1 MSNKLAPSLL
11 YMAVMLVC
19 IAIVFAS
26 VFSYSWSSTII
37 DLNCSIQD
45 DSFYYFIPAWN
56 ESHGAGFTFGGE
68 KTSGFQ
74 PLYELLLTVLSY
86 FSRSLESLV
95 RSAINLNGW
104 LFALTAL
111 LCGFALRPL
120 IKSFAPGLRNEATA
134 LSMLVGGLSY
144 LCLHTVFFSSVTGKE
159 NALAAMLLAALVWM
173 VFADS
178 RSRNHSILIGALCG
192 LLLITRI
199 TPASFLYVG
208 IAIALV
214 HGWKRKIVAAAVCLL
229 PITAWALFAH
239 QYFGHVLP
247 MSMLV
252 KVTAPNHLTAI
263 QSIKSGLRY
272 GWESWK
278 FSVSAANRFNVF
290 QLPYREG
297 LRGHIQIAVMAGA
310 LGLALLGAL
319 KSLFGRS
326 PTHAVLALVAFDS
339 AGVLSNVLFGA
350 AQAGRADDMYYTVWY
365 LYDLPVLVAINC
377 GFAVGWLQA
386 NLAAVRSDGKIA
398 AVLLIGCVIYFF
410 GDVAWYA
417 RLRPYDA
424 SDDAKFASS
433 FQMKKYQAAEWF
445 HNQVKPIDSRYKIVA
460 FSAGAVDYYLFDH
473 VINLDGLANNAAG
486 EALMASGS
494 AIEYAKKIRPDY
506 LIDNCDAEKEFTN
519 LKRLYSVPFSSRLS
533 YCVDQFI
540 YE

>member
-1 MSNKLAPSLL
+1 MFKKLAPSLL
-11 YMAVMLVC
+11 YMPVMLLC

-26 VFSYSWSSTII
+26 VFSYAWASTLIN
-37 DLNCSIQD
+37 LSCSIQD

-86 FSRSLESLV
+86 FTPSLESLV

-120 IKSFAPGLRNEATA
+120 IKSFAPGLRSEATA

-159 NALAAMLLAALVWM
+159 NALASLLLAALVWM
-173 VFADS
+173 VFADG
-178 RSRNHSILIGALCG
+178 RDRYHSIWIGALCG

-199 TPASFLYVG
+199 APASFLYVG

-214 HGWKRKIVAAAVCLL
+214 HGWKRKIVATAVCLL
-229 PITAWALFAH
+229 PVTAWVLFAH

-252 KVTAPNHLTAI
+252 KVTAPNHLTVI

-278 FSVSAANRFNVF
+278 FSVSAANRFNVL
-290 QLPYREG
+290 QLPFRDG
-297 LRGHIQIAVMAGA
+297 LRGRIQIAVMAAA
-310 LGLALLGAL
+310 LGVASLGAL
-319 KSLFGRS
+319 KSLLGRS
-326 PTHAVLALVAFDS
+326 PTRAVLALVAFDS

-350 AQAGRADDMYYTVWY
+350 AQAGRSDDMYYTVWY

-386 NLAAVRSDGKIA
+386 NLASLRSEGKIA
-398 AVLLIGCVIYFF
+398 AVLLIGCVAYFF

-424 SDDAKFASS
+424 LDDAKFATSW
-433 FQMKKYQAAEWF
+433 QMKKYQAAEWF
-445 HNQVKPIDSRYKIVA
+445 HTHVKPINSRYKVVA
-460 FSAGAVDYYLFDH
+460 ISAGTVAYILFDH
-473 VINLDGLANNAAG
+473 VVNLDGLANNTAG
-486 EALMASGS
+486 EAVMASGS
-494 AIEYAKKIRPDY
+494 AFEYANKIRPDY
-506 LIDNCDAEKEFTN
+506 LIDNCDAEKEFNN
-519 LKRLYSVPFSSRLS
+519 LERLYSVPFSERLS
-533 YCVDQFI
+533 YCVDEFI